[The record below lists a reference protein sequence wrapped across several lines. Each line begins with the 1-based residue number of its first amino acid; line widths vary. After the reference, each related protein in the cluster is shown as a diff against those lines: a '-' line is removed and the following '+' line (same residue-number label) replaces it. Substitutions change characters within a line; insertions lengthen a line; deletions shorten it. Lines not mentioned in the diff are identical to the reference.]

1 MRSKL
6 ISSENV
12 SIVSK
17 TERYIRNDLI
27 IGKYAA
33 EMEDHLEEMKLN
45 KKWLVRLDTL
55 VDGKHTKKT

>member
-27 IGKYAA
+27 TGKYAA

-55 VDGKHTKKT
+55 VDGKHTQKI